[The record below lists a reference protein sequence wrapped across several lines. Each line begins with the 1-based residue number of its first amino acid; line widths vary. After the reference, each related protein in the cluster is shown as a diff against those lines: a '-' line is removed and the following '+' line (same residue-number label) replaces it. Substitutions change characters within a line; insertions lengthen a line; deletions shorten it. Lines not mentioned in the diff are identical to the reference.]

1 MLMGLVWLVQ
11 MTSLLGPSDS
21 LAVSGVFRLV
31 LGLPEVFHVRSFF
44 LLLEALVWLLL
55 R

>member
-1 MLMGLVWLVQ
+1 MVSLYLVIVK
-11 MTSLLGPSDS
+11 
-21 LAVSGVFRLV
+21 AVSGVQDWI

-55 R
+55 CLGREGTPA